1 MKIQTNA
8 RWSTVCV
15 LALVLAGCEPTETP
29 SEATPDAQTTV
40 LEQAVDQRGEPCTCV
55 AENMEAM
62 RALLES
68 LESTKSL
75 SSQELNAQVAEMVL
89 PCMKPTGNA
98 ESDRAYSRA
107 MGECE
112 AFAELTGVMNQVKDE
127 VQSRIEKEVRVVK
140 KMSSAVPKA
149 PRGAKLHGASDQTST
164 CVPE

>member
-8 RWSTVCV
+8 WSTVCV
-15 LALVLAGCEPTETP
+15 LALVLAGCGNATETP
-29 SEATPDAQTTV
+29 SESTPDNQTSG
-40 LEQAVDQRGEPCTCV
+40 LEQAVEQRGEPCTCV

-68 LESTKSL
+68 LESTESL
-75 SSQELNAQVAEMVL
+75 SSEELNAQVADMVL
-89 PCMKPTGNA
+89 PCMKPTGDA

-127 VQSRIEKEVRVVK
+127 VQSRIEKEVTSRQEDVLG
-140 KMSSAVPKA
+140 
-149 PRGAKLHGASDQTST
+149 GAKGANEVLDKLRGGS
-164 CVPE
+164 

>member
-8 RWSTVCV
+8 WWSTVCV

-29 SEATPDAQTTV
+29 SEATPDAQTSV

-68 LESTKSL
+68 LESTESL

-89 PCMKPTGNA
+89 PCMKPTGDA
-98 ESDRAYSRA
+98 VARVLPRH
-107 MGECE
+107 GERE
-112 AFAELTGVMNQVKDE
+112 AFAELTGVMIVKDE
-127 VQSRIEKEVRVVK
+127 VQSRIEKEVTRRQEDVLG
-140 KMSSAVPKA
+140 
-149 PRGAKLHGASDQTST
+149 GAKGANEVLDNLAAGLIGPQR
-164 CVPE
+164 

>member
-8 RWSTVCV
+8 WWSTVCV
-15 LALVLAGCEPTETP
+15 LALVLAGCGNATETP
-29 SEATPDAQTTV
+29 SEATSDAQTSG
-40 LEQAVDQRGEPCTCV
+40 LEQAVEQRGEPCTCV

-68 LESTKSL
+68 LESTESL

-89 PCMKPTGNA
+89 PCMKPTGDA

-127 VQSRIEKEVRVVK
+127 VQSRICLLYT
-140 KMSSAVPKA
+140 SPS
-149 PRGAKLHGASDQTST
+149 PRD
-164 CVPE
+164 